1 MHKRKLVFIFGAL
14 KQWEDKTGGVCVCLF
29 AACTAAGGLQVGD
42 SRQRRR
48 SDEALHFSAAIA
60 VGLWLPQLQCFRSL
74 THTHKTVSEDG
85 AFLLSGKRCTKV
97 EEVPDQEV
105 RFLRW

>member
-14 KQWEDKTGGVCVCLF
+14 KQWEDKTGGVCVSLF

-48 SDEALHFSAAIA
+48 SDKALHFSAAIA
-60 VGLWLPQLQCFRSL
+60 VGLWLPQLQYFRPL
-74 THTHKTVSEDG
+74 THAQD
-85 AFLLSGKRCTKV
+85 R
-97 EEVPDQEV
+97 
-105 RFLRW
+105 